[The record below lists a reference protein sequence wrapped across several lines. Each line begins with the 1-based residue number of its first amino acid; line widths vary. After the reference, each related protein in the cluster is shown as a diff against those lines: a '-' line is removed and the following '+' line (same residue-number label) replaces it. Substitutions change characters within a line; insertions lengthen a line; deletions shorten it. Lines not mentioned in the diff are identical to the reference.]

1 MVDIVMRKML
11 EDCPNLDEN
20 MTLQYAIST
29 RNCCLH
35 IQIFTSGKF
44 ALMVKSPDNQKTLN
58 DTLPASDVKS

>member
-1 MVDIVMRKML
+1 
-11 EDCPNLDEN
+11 